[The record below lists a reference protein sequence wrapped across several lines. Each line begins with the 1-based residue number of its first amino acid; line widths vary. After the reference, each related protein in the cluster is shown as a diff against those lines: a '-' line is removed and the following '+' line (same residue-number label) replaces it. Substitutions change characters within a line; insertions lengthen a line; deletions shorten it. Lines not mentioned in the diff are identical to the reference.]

1 MVKKRRSARQAR
13 PADVIAAPKK
23 SPAFA
28 FVLDELD
35 ALEPYTKP
43 MFGCTAV
50 YVGERIVMIL
60 RERPSHP
67 EDNGVWLATT
77 REHHASLLAEL
88 PSMRSIGVLAEGG
101 VTGWQNL
108 PVDGED
114 FEDEVLR
121 ACALVRAEDPRI
133 GKIPKR
139 RAVRP
144 SAATVRR
151 VKGGPR
157 PERRS
162 R

>member
-1 MVKKRRSARQAR
+1 MVRSRRSAPRGR
-13 PADVIAAPKK
+13 PAEVIGAPKK
-23 SPAFA
+23 SQAFA

-50 YVGERIVMIL
+50 YVGDRIVVIL
-60 RERPSHP
+60 RDRPTHTD
-67 EDNGVWLATT
+67 DNGVWLATT
-77 REHHASLLAEL
+77 REHHESLRAEL

-108 PVDGED
+108 PADGAD

-121 ACALVRAEDPRI
+121 ACALVHSSDPRI

-139 RAVRP
+139 KTPSGKRAAR
-144 SAATVRR
+144 
-151 VKGGPR
+151 GPT
-157 PERRS
+157 S

>member
-1 MVKKRRSARQAR
+1 MVAKRRSARLAR
-13 PADVIAAPKK
+13 AADAIATPKK
-23 SPAFA
+23 SPPFA

-50 YVGERIVMIL
+50 YVGERIVLIL
-60 RERPSHP
+60 RERPSHL
-67 EDNGVWLATT
+67 EDNGVWLATS
-77 REHHASLLAEL
+77 REHHASLRAEL
-88 PSMRSIGVLAEGG
+88 PSMRSIGVLAAGG

-108 PVDGED
+108 PADGDD

-139 RAVRP
+139 KAPRAR
-144 SAATVRR
+144 A
-151 VKGGPR
+151 K
-157 PERRS
+157 ERS